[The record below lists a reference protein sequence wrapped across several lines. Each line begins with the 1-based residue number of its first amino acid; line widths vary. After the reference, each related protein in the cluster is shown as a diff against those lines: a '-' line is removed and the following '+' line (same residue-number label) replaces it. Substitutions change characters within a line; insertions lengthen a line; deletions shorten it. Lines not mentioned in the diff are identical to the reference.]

1 MTLAPIHANRED
13 WLNSAVEELRPSF
26 SANGY
31 TLPEA
36 IRVSCALPSNAKR
49 SGAIGECWADTQSGD
64 NHYEIFI
71 SPTLAE
77 PSRVFDV
84 LIHELC
90 HTAKGCM
97 NHGINFQK
105 LATAMLLVPAV
116 SSFKATVQAPSF
128 MTAYGSIIEGLGA
141 YPHAPLDLSVRKTQ
155 GTRMLK
161 AYCPSCGYTIRLTA
175 KWAYD
180 SHGDVCLPTCPCG
193 DDFTL

>member
-1 MTLAPIHANRED
+1 MTTTNRED
-13 WLNSAVEELRPSF
+13 WLSAAVSELRPF
-26 SANGY
+26 FDAVGAPLPANV
-31 TLPEA
+31 
-36 IRVSCALPSNAKR
+36 RVTCGFPSNAKR
-49 SGAIGECWADTQSGD
+49 SGAIGECWADTASAD
-64 NHYEIFI
+64 KTFEVLI
-71 SPTLAE
+71 SPVLDD
-77 PSRVFDV
+77 PLRVFDV
-84 LIHELC
+84 LVHELC
-90 HTAKGCM
+90 HATAGAM

-105 LATAMLLVPAV
+105 LASAMLLVPAV

-128 MTAYGSIIEGLGA
+128 MQAYAPILEGLGA

-180 SHGDVCLPTCPCG
+180 AHGDVCLPTCPCG